1 MPAPSSQMPECV
13 ARERLGLLEFPLR
26 VAFAADADHDE
37 AFALQ
42 DVERAADAVGRP
54 EGFVAEAAHRLRQ
67 GRTLLFLAAPF
78 GPPFAARLTLSAAPC
93 PLPPPGCLLFGK
105 RPLPVLLPR
114 PPAGRR
120 RVFLRQREADGV
132 GEGRQR
138 VEALKVEQASRR
150 LPARLRLLER
160 LALHGLKLR
169 ARQQRAGV
177 NVTLRG
183 GCLRGGRGRRRRAR
197 ARLSGRGRGD
207 RKSTRLNS

>member
-26 VAFAADADHDE
+26 VAFAA
-37 AFALQ
+37 
-42 DVERAADAVGRP
+42 
-54 EGFVAEAAHRLRQ
+54 EAAHRLRQ

-78 GPPFAARLTLSAAPC
+78 GLPFAARLTLFAGLL
-93 PLPPPGCLLFGK
+93 PLLSSGCLLLVESL
-105 RPLPVLLPR
+105 LPVLLHR

-183 GCLRGGRGRRRRAR
+183 GVLRR
-197 ARLSGRGRGD
+197 
-207 RKSTRLNS
+207 